1 MADAYAAARA
11 NEENLD
17 EPISFRRH
25 AAQPYDDRIF
35 RFLPGADQV
44 SIWTLAGRLK
54 VPLVCGDR
62 QRALLAYHKGEVDLM
77 LVRGGWYV
85 AVASILGGAWI
96 AYDPAQVEFGKANS
110 ATV

>member
-1 MADAYAAARA
+1 MKKVADAYAAARA

-54 VPLVCGDR
+54 VPFVCGDR
-62 QRALLAYHKGEVDLM
+62 QRALLAYHTS
-77 LVRGGWYV
+77 RR
-85 AVASILGGAWI
+85 
-96 AYDPAQVEFGKANS
+96 S
-110 ATV
+110 ARS